1 MKRKLDFILGMIC
14 IILFFFIFVAA
25 LLLVFYIAEYL
36 YAIDA
41 LGFLF

>member
-1 MKRKLDFILGMIC
+1 MKRKLNLILGMIC
-14 IILFFFIFVAA
+14 IILFFLSFVAA
-25 LLLVFYIAEYL
+25 LFIVFYIAEYL

>member
-1 MKRKLDFILGMIC
+1 MNRKHEFILAMIC

-25 LLLVFYIAEYL
+25 LFLVFYIAEYL
-36 YAIDA
+36 YAINA